1 MTAGRI
7 PSELNIYVREKNDD
21 ACDNGQ
27 EGSLDLYQ
35 MNDDDKEG
43 NRKMNTVQI
52 KRIDKNTEEDEKMTM
67 IMR

>member
-1 MTAGRI
+1 MPVIMDR
-7 PSELNIYVREKNDD
+7 
-21 ACDNGQ
+21 Q